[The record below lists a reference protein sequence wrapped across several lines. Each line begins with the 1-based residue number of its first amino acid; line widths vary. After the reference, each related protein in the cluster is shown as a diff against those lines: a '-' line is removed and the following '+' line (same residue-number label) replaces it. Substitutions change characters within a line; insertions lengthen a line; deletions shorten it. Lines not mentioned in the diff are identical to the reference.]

1 MHQCNR
7 SIAPMNAISST
18 SGARRLLFISV
29 VARLPLTMLSI
40 GLLVHT
46 EQLTGSFTAAGII
59 AGAYAVSL
67 GVGGPLLGG
76 LVDRRGQT
84 AVLAWSAAAAALV
97 VGTMALLPAGT
108 PLPVLGVLSLL
119 CGLATPP
126 VNACVR
132 ALFPDLLEDADDV
145 RAAYAIDASAVE
157 LTWISGPP
165 LALGLG
171 VLWSTAGAL
180 AVAGLVLL
188 VGTAAFA
195 AQPVSRSWRPQAMQ
209 RRSDGGALR
218 APALRTLVVALVA
231 VGALFGAVEVAVA
244 AATEAGGSSAA
255 AGPLLGIWGAG
266 SLVGGLLAAR
276 TGGGAQSAAGLT
288 LVLGALTA
296 GHFALVPAA
305 GSVLAMAAVL
315 LVAGAAIAPA
325 YASIYAMVER
335 AAPDGT
341 VTEAFSWLATATA
354 IGASLGAA
362 VAGALAD
369 GAGPEASFML
379 AAVAGAVATL
389 ILIVRAGTLRAA
401 HDGVAVQGAAA

>member
-1 MHQCNR
+1 
-7 SIAPMNAISST
+7 MNAISS
-18 SGARRLLFISV
+18 SPGARRLLFISV

-40 GLLVHT
+40 GLLVHA
-46 EQLTGSFTAAGII
+46 EHLTGSFAAAGLV
-59 AGAYAVSL
+59 AGAYAVAL

-84 AVLAWSAAAAALV
+84 AVLMWSAIAAAV
-97 VGTMALLPAGT
+97 VLGAVALLPTGT
-108 PLPVLGVLSLL
+108 PLPVLVTLSLFA
-119 CGLATPP
+119 GLATPP
-126 VNACVR
+126 VGASVR
-132 ALFPDLLEDADDV
+132 ALFPELIDDADGV
-145 RAAYAIDASAVE
+145 RAAYALDASAVE

-180 AVAGLVLL
+180 VVAGLVVL

-195 AQPVSRSWRPQAMQ
+195 VQPASRGWRARPV
-209 RRSDGGALR
+209 RRRERGGALR
-218 APALRTLVVALVA
+218 TPAIRTLVLALVA
-231 VGALFGAVEVAVA
+231 LGTLFGAVEVAVA
-244 AATEAGGSSAA
+244 AATETAGSSAA

-266 SLVGGLLAAR
+266 SLLGGLLAMRA
-276 TGGGAQSAAGLT
+276 GGGARSAAGLT

-296 GHFALVPAA
+296 GHSALVPAA

-335 AAPDGT
+335 AAPEGT

-362 VAGALAD
+362 AAGALAD
-369 GAGPEASFML
+369 GAGAEASFLL
-379 AAVAGAVATL
+379 AAGAGAVATL
-389 ILIVRAGTLRAA
+389 ILMLRAGTLGAA
-401 HDGVAVQGAAA
+401 HAAPAV